1 MDKQRMLRA
10 RIFYNR
16 ISPRYF
22 VLICVAVG
30 ILSLGAAVVVRA
42 QNQSGQVITEPSALE
57 AGELLRIEAGDIRQ
71 IALSPDGS
79 QLALATSAGL
89 WLADPNEADAGQ
101 WLDRA
106 AVTNTWWAPDS
117 SVLAAGP
124 YTGTVQLWQVADQR
138 KLVTITSDAGA
149 IVTLVWAPDSRQLAT
164 GTDEGVIELW
174 QATDASLL
182 ETLEGHTGAITNLIW
197 SPNGLLLISTAT
209 DGAVRT
215 WPLEAAPVITQSLT
229 VTPTPTTV
237 PAEAVVQTDV
247 LNLRAGPGTSFER
260 IATLSQGNRLT
271 VTGQVDACAWLQVIT
286 PTGGQGWVAGTAQY
300 VALNVDCATIPDPS
314 QSTTTPQAIA
324 TPPTGATTALT
335 PTATAIVD
343 APVLQ
348 ATPTPTVEGG
358 VTGNA
363 LPAEQGCYLFQNQLG
378 TELTVTMTRVGDT
391 QSFSFQVPS
400 DQETPYCLDAGRY
413 TYTIDAPPPWASIN
427 GELDVKAGD
436 RFLFP
441 VRPQ

>member
-1 MDKQRMLRA
+1 MLRSE
-10 RIFYNR
+10 IFYNR
-16 ISPRYF
+16 ISSRYF
-22 VLICVAVG
+22 ILICVAVSL
-30 ILSLGAAVVVRA
+30 LSLGAVVVVRA
-42 QNQSGQVITEPSALE
+42 QNQSAQIITEPSAL
-57 AGELLRIEAGDIRQ
+57 ASGEILRIEAGNIRQ
-71 IALSPDGS
+71 ITLSPDGS

-89 WLADPNEADAGQ
+89 WLADPNAADAGQ

-124 YTGTVQLWQVADQR
+124 YTGTVQLWQAADQR
-138 KLVTITSDAGA
+138 KLVTITTDAGA
-149 IVTLVWAPDSRQLAT
+149 IVTLAWAPDSRQLAT
-164 GTDEGVIELW
+164 GTDEGIIEIW

-182 ETLEGHTGAITNLIW
+182 ETLTGHTGAITSLIW
-197 SPNGLLLISTAT
+197 SPDGSLLISTAT

-215 WPLEAAPVITQSLT
+215 WPVEAAPVITPTLV
-229 VTPTPTTV
+229 VTPTPTAV
-237 PAEAVVQTDV
+237 LAEAVVQTDV

-271 VTGQVDACAWLQVIT
+271 VTGQVDSCAWLQVIT
-286 PTGGQGWVAGTAQY
+286 PTGGQGWVAGTTQY
-300 VALNVDCATIPDPS
+300 VTLSAACTTIPDTS
-314 QSTTTPQAIA
+314 QATTTPQAIA
-324 TPPTGATTALT
+324 TPLADATTPLA
-335 PTATAIVD
+335 PTATAVV
-343 APVLQ
+343 PVLQ
-348 ATPTPTVEGG
+348 ATPTPTAEAGA
-358 VTGNA
+358 TGNV

-391 QSFSFQVPS
+391 QSVSFQVPS

>member
-1 MDKQRMLRA
+1 MGNPRMFGT
-10 RIFYNR
+10 RIFSNW
-16 ISPRYF
+16 ILTRYW
-22 VLICVAVG
+22 VLICVAAG
-30 ILSLGAAVVVRA
+30 ILSLGVAVVVRA
-42 QNQSGQVITEPSALE
+42 QNQPGQIISDPAALD
-57 AGELLRIEAGDIRQ
+57 AGEILRIEAGEIRQ
-71 IALSPDGS
+71 IALAPDGS

-89 WLADPNEADAGQ
+89 WLADPTAAEAGQ
-101 WLDRA
+101 WLDRT

-124 YTGTVQLWQVADQR
+124 YTGTVQLWQAADQR

-149 IVTLVWAPDSRQLAT
+149 IVTLAWASDSRQLAT
-164 GTDEGVIELW
+164 GTDEGVIEIW

-182 ETLEGHTGAITNLIW
+182 ETLAGHNGAITNLIW
-197 SPNGLLLISTAT
+197 VPDGSLLISTAV

-215 WPLEAAPVITQSLT
+215 WALAPAPVVTQTLV
-229 VTPTPTTV
+229 VTPTATAV

-247 LNLRAGPGTSFER
+247 LNLRAGPGTSFDR

-286 PTGGQGWVAGTAQY
+286 PTGGQGWVAGTTQY
-300 VALNVDCATIPDPS
+300 VTLSVACTTIPDPS
-314 QSTTTPQAIA
+314 QATTTPQAIA
-324 TPPTGATTALT
+324 TPVAGATAN
-335 PTATAIVD
+335 AQ
-343 APVLQ
+343 VLQ
-348 ATPTPTVEGG
+348 TTPTPTPAAGAVGS
-358 VTGNA
+358 V

-378 TELTVTMTRVGDT
+378 TELTVTMTRVGET
-391 QSFSFQVPS
+391 ENVSFQVPS
-400 DQETPYCLDAGRY
+400 DQETPYCLDVGRY

-436 RFLFP
+436 RYLFP